1 MTEKQ
6 LRKLV
11 VETIQSFL
19 LAEIIELRE
28 GMRELRQC
36 SRESLNE
43 IREMRAEFR
52 RNMEDLSRQIQRL
65 AKMLEDKLSDEDLD
79 NLFSDSHQPWM
90 GNNWKASAGNGGPA
104 NFDGELSQ
112 TEMQAQ
118 MRQMEYRLGIIEKAL
133 QRN

>member
-11 VETIQSFL
+11 VETIQNVL

-43 IREMRAEFR
+43 IREMRTEFR
-52 RNMEDLSRQIQRL
+52 RNMEYMSRQLGRL
-65 AKMLEDKLSDEDLD
+65 AKMVEDKLSDEDLD
-79 NLFSDSHQPWM
+79 NLFSDSSQPWM
-90 GNNWKASAGNGGPA
+90 GNNWKASVGTGTPA
-104 NFDGELSQ
+104 KFDGELSQ

-118 MRQMEYRLGIIEKAL
+118 MRQLEHRLGILEKAL

>member
-6 LRKLV
+6 VQRLV
-11 VETIQSFL
+11 VETVQNVL

-28 GMRELRQC
+28 GMRELRQY
-36 SRESLNE
+36 SRENLKE
-43 IREMRAEFR
+43 LRGMRAEFR
-52 RNMEDLSRQIQRL
+52 RNMEQLGRQLGRL
-65 AKMLEDKLSDEDLD
+65 AKMVEDKLSDEDLD
-79 NLFSDSHQPWM
+79 NLFSDSSQPWT
-90 GNNWKASAGNGGPA
+90 GNEWKASAGAGTPPK
-104 NFDGELSQ
+104 FDGELSQ

>member
-11 VETIQSFL
+11 VETIQNVL

-36 SRESLNE
+36 SRESLKE
-43 IREMRAEFR
+43 IRDMRMEFR
-52 RNMEDLSRQIQRL
+52 RNMEYLNRQLERF
-65 AKMLEDKLSDEDLD
+65 AKMVEDKLSDEDLD
-79 NLFSDSHQPWM
+79 NLFSDSSQPWR
-90 GNNWKASAGNGGPA
+90 GNNWKASAGDGTA
-104 NFDGELSQ
+104 AKFDGELSQ

-118 MRQMEYRLGIIEKAL
+118 MRQMEYRLGILEKAL

>member
-11 VETIQSFL
+11 VETMQDVL

-36 SRESLNE
+36 SRESLKE
-43 IREMRAEFR
+43 IRGMRTEFR
-52 RNMEDLSRQIQRL
+52 QNMDYLSRQLVRL
-65 AKMLEDKLSDEDLD
+65 AKMVEDKLSDEDLD
-79 NLFSDSHQPWM
+79 DLFSDSSHAWM
-90 GNNWKASAGNGGPA
+90 GNNWKASAGAGTPA
-104 NFDGELSQ
+104 KFDGELSQ
-112 TEMQAQ
+112 TEMQAH
-118 MRQMEYRLGIIEKAL
+118 MRQMEYRLGILEKAL